1 MIKKTISNLKEI
13 TKMNEA
19 LIKQFKIAKVKNY
32 DVLAKG
38 TGIDKST
45 ISLHLSNK
53 RKISLDHAKLY
64 SDFLNVPLIKI
75 IDDNIS
81 KYRVVRYVDDSGKV
95 TPGDEDD
102 DDIVVLPNEIEKT
115 EDKIIYNKEQQ
126 MAYWYNPN
134 IDCFQVN
141 ILDKLSY
148 VKSENI
154 SRIGKIVSITKANI
168 VVQDLITKETYKI
181 SKANK
186 CYPIVKIELLEY
198 SNSVKLQNSL

>member
-13 TKMNEA
+13 SKMNEA
-19 LIKQFKIAKVKNY
+19 LIKQFKLAKVKNY

-53 RKISLDHAKLY
+53 RKISLDHAKQY

-81 KYRVVRYVDDSGKV
+81 KYRVVRYVDDFGKV
-95 TPGDEDD
+95 TAGDEDD
-102 DDIVVLPNEIEKT
+102 DDIIVMPNEIEKT
-115 EDKIIYNKEQQ
+115 SDKVIYHKEQQ

-134 IDCFQVN
+134 IDCFKVN
-141 ILDKLSY
+141 IIGKLCY
-148 VKSENI
+148 VKSENQ
-154 SRIGKIVSITKANI
+154 SRIGKIVTITKANI
-168 VVQDLITKETYKI
+168 VVQDLMNKETYKI
-181 SKANK
+181 SKNNK
-186 CYPIVKIELLEY
+186 CYPIVSIELLEY
-198 SNSVKLQNSL
+198 SNSVKLENSL